1 MNLNGTEIVFRESN
15 YNMFGR
21 RAIIAF
27 EKETDEIYGDVT
39 INLPA
44 FPLED
49 NRVFLTGNSPILIEE
64 MVKQGYLK
72 IHGSVKYNYGTYEIG
87 EFLQKFEDEVKPLE
101 FDEESSNGDD

>member
-1 MNLNGTEIVFRESN
+1 MNLNGTEIVFREAT
-15 YNMFGR
+15 YNAFGR

-44 FPLED
+44 FPLEN
-49 NRVFLTGNSPILIEE
+49 NRIFLTGNSPILIEE

-72 IHGSVKYNYGTYEIG
+72 IHDSVKFNYGTYEIG
-87 EFLQKFEDEVKPLE
+87 ELLPKFEDEVEPLE
-101 FDEESSNGDD
+101 FDEEFNDDDE

>member
-1 MNLNGTEIVFRESN
+1 MKLNDTEIVFKEAK
-15 YNMFGR
+15 YNTFGR

-44 FPLED
+44 FPLKD
-49 NRVFLTGNSPILIEE
+49 NRVFLTANSPILIEE
-64 MVKQGYLK
+64 MVKQNYLK

-87 EFLQKFEDEVKPLE
+87 EFLQKFEDEVEPLE
-101 FDEESSNGDD
+101 CNEEFNDDDE